1 MRCFLFIIISYLGI
15 FTGIAQN
22 NFESFLENEV
32 ELGYQVTERYA
43 HSFGIENR
51 NYLYNDEAFIFEVKQ
66 IGLSHFSEYELLENK
81 TIGIGIKYRFEK
93 LFDNSEE
100 NELRL
105 MQLFEWENLQATYS
119 IKNRFR
125 TEQRFYTSK
134 TKYRFRYELG
144 IKRWM
149 NTIKNNYLK
158 AETESL
164 FELAKTSKPELE
176 QRFTIVY
183 GWQLKTDFEIEIGS
197 QYRIADYTQ
206 TLGHELFFVVGIEI
220 DL

>member
-1 MRCFLFIIISYLGI
+1 M
-15 FTGIAQN
+15 
-22 NFESFLENEV
+22 ENEV
-32 ELGYQVTERYA
+32 ELGYQVTERYT

-81 TIGIGIKYRFEK
+81 TIGLGIKYRFEK
-93 LFDNSEE
+93 LFDISEE

-105 MQLFEWENLQATYS
+105 MQLFEWENLQTNYS
-119 IKNRFR
+119 IKNRIR
-125 TEQRFYTSK
+125 TEQRFYVSK

-144 IKRWM
+144 VTRWM
-149 NTIKNNYLK
+149 NATKNNYLK

-164 FELAKTSKPELE
+164 LELAKTSKPETE

-183 GWQLKTDFEIEIGS
+183 GWQLLTDAGIEIGS
-197 QYRIADYTQ
+197 QYRLADYTQ
-206 TLGHELFFVVGIEI
+206 EIGHELFFVVGIEI